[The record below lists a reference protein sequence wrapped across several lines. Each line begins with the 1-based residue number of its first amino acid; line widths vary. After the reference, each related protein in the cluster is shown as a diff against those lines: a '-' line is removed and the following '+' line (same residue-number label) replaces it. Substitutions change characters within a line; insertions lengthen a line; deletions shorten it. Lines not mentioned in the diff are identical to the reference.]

1 MKRLFMI
8 MALVFSLFVLG
19 ACKTPEKGDF
29 VNVTVILHDG
39 EKEVSSK
46 QHKIA
51 ENSSAFELLDEFY
64 ELEYDESEFGVFVN
78 TITIGTITVAGSN
91 ESQTFLAF
99 IVNGESSMVGVSSYF
114 VKDND
119 VLTFKVTGW

>member
-8 MALVFSLFVLG
+8 VALVFSLFVLG

-39 EKEVSSK
+39 EKEVSNK

-99 IVNGESSMVGVSSYF
+99 IVNGESSMVGVSGYF